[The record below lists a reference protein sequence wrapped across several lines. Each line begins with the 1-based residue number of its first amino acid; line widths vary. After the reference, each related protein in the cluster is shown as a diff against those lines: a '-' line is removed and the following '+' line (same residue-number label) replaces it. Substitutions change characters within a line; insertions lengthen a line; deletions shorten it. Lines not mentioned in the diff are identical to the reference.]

1 MSRQIASTDHIRQ
14 LIQQG
19 QPAAAMALLDQALL
33 AAPQDPERRYLRGML
48 HAAAHRNLQALHDFD
63 AALLMAPDL
72 PPLLFN
78 RGLVLFRIERMEEA
92 LQDFERLSQ
101 IDPSSTDTWI
111 NIGLI
116 HARSGRAQAALEN
129 LQKADRQRPGD
140 PVILRGI
147 ANALRET
154 GQADA
159 ASLVHQRVL
168 SFAPNDPAALTD
180 YALCLLSLGRIQ
192 QADNIYQ
199 QVLMLDPTDQ
209 TALAGLYMTG
219 KELGNDKLVDHLMD
233 YGRLLGSDDVLA
245 NTMTNL
251 DALRELALSHAGL
264 IWEPAGR
271 STTFGRQSPMLDL
284 SQDQELQRF
293 EQLLVRTVESRM
305 QALSAMAPLSAH
317 PWMKAMPRRWRLQ
330 SWITVLE
337 QGGHQAPHIHPAG
350 WLSGVFY
357 VDPGQPDT
365 PAAGNLL
372 FGHPQQGL
380 PLHRPDTEH
389 TVVPTS
395 GRLVTFPSYFFHN
408 TTAYQGPSPRISIA
422 FDVIPLR

>member
-1 MSRQIASTDHIRQ
+1 MSRQITSTDCIRE

-19 QPAAAMALLDQALL
+19 QPAAAIELLDRALLV
-33 AAPQDPERRYLRGML
+33 APQDPERHYLRGML
-48 HAAAHRNLQALHDFD
+48 HAAAGRNLQAIHDFD

-78 RGLVLFRIERMEEA
+78 RGLVLFRIERMNEA
-92 LQDFERLSQ
+92 LLDFERLSQ
-101 IDPSSTDTWI
+101 INPANTDTWI

-116 HARSGRAQAALEN
+116 HARCGNAVAALEN
-129 LQKADRQRPGD
+129 LQKAERQRPGD

-154 GQADA
+154 DQADA
-159 ASLVHQRVL
+159 AALVHQRVL
-168 SFAPNDPAALTD
+168 SIIPSDPAALTD
-180 YALCLLSLGRIQ
+180 YALCMLSLGRIQ
-192 QADNIYQ
+192 QADEVYRR
-199 QVLMLDPTDQ
+199 VLMLDPTDQ

-219 KELGNDKLVDHLMD
+219 KELGNDKLVDQLMD
-233 YGRLLGSDDVLA
+233 YGRLLGSNDVLA
-245 NTMTNL
+245 STMINL
-251 DALRELALSHAGL
+251 DALRELSLSHSGL

-271 STTFGRQSPMLDL
+271 STTLGRQSPMLDL

-293 EQLLVRTVESRM
+293 EQLLLQAVESRIR
-305 QALSAMAPLSAH
+305 ALSAAAPLSDH
-317 PWMKAMPRRWRLQ
+317 PWMKAMPRHWRLQ

-372 FGHPQQGL
+372 FGHPQEGL
-380 PLHRPDTEH
+380 PLQRPDMEH
-389 TVVPTS
+389 KVIPTS

-408 TTAYQGPSPRISIA
+408 TTAYQGRSPRISIA
-422 FDVIPLR
+422 FDVIPMR